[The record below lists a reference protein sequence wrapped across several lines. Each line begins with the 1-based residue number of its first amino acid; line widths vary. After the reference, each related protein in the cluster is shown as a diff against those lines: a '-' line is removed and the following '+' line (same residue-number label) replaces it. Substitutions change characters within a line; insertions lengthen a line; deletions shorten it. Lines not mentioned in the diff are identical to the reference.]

1 MVNIGHVSI
10 VSIRLNVSC
19 IQQDCGDG
27 LVKKVV
33 QTFSTGQDAKQ
44 TDNHPAIGFHVPD
57 AIEPRMRGCV

>member
-1 MVNIGHVSI
+1 
-10 VSIRLNVSC
+10 VSC